1 MDILPW
7 DPFKTLCLFPFYFQQ
22 YEHAVSRGAPLYAE
36 LVGYGLSG
44 ITFFPVD
51 GKPSRF
57 YNVVTDT
64 LSILAT
70 DRAVE
75 LVIMFLFSNN

>member
-7 DPFKTLCLFPFYFQQ
+7 DPFKTLRLFPFYFQQ

-51 GKPSRF
+51 VFAIS
-57 YNVVTDT
+57 
-64 LSILAT
+64 
-70 DRAVE
+70 
-75 LVIMFLFSNN
+75 

>member
-7 DPFKTLCLFPFYFQQ
+7 DPFKTLRLFPFYFQQ
-22 YEHAVSRGAPLYAE
+22 YEHAVNRGAPLYAE

-51 GKPSRF
+51 VFAIS
-57 YNVVTDT
+57 
-64 LSILAT
+64 
-70 DRAVE
+70 
-75 LVIMFLFSNN
+75 